1 VTSPAR
7 TLIDCAPGPR
17 IDRLLNEAR
26 ALGLVTDKALHEAMD
41 RCRGRTGTGRLRKLL
56 EAEVGYGYTA
66 SEAERRLRR
75 LVEEAEI
82 EKPVFNLYIEGLRV
96 DAYWPRHR
104 VVVEVD
110 GYQAHGHRQAFERDR
125 GRDAKLVRSGY
136 IVLRFTWRQLTGRPV
151 AVAVTIAQTLA
162 RVEAQAA

>member
-1 VTSPAR
+1 MTSPAR
-7 TLIDCAPGPR
+7 TLIDCAAGPR
-17 IDRLLNEAR
+17 IDGLLNEAR
-26 ALGLVTDKALHEAMD
+26 ALGLVTDKELHKAMD
-41 RCRGRTGTGRLRKLL
+41 RCSGRTGTGPLRRLL
-56 EAEVGYGYTA
+56 EGEVDSGYTV
-66 SEAERRLRR
+66 SEAEHRLRR
-75 LVEEAEI
+75 LVEEADI
-82 EKPVFNLYIEGLRV
+82 EKPVFNLYLEGLRV

-110 GYQAHGHRQAFERDR
+110 GYRAHGHRQAFERDR

-151 AVAVTIAQTLA
+151 AVAVTIAQTLT